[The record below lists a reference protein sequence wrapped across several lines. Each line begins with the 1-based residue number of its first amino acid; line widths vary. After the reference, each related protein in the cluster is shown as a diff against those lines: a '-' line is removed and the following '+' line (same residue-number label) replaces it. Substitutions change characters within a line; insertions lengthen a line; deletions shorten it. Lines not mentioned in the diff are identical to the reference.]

1 MASVEIINSFPLKQ
15 FIASCP
21 SLEGLAGIDL
31 ALKSEALGS
40 VSRRILVMDLFYRI
54 ITAG

>member
-21 SLEGLAGIDL
+21 SLEGLTGIDL

-40 VSRRILVMDLFYRI
+40 VSKRISVMDLFYRI